1 MDIGLNMTSSRY
13 FAATNFR
20 CRFSSLQLS
29 SHSQACAL
37 LLFFVMIFSLQL
49 SSKFNWRVR
58 APPVG
63 SSMRT
68 LRTSTGRP
76 QCGDNLIHPC
86 HPTEPKKNGPIG
98 DICKDF
104 VRGATCMPA
113 RYHIGCDG
121 GGRSVD
127 LCGRRKV
134 FANIDSAFN
143 SSVLRCAICGGTR
156 LVSASAAVI
165 EFAAT

>member
-49 SSKFNWRVR
+49 ASKFNWRVR

-76 QCGDNLIHPC
+76 QCGDNLSHPC

-104 VRGATCMPA
+104 VRGGTCMRQRHA
-113 RYHIGCDG
+113 IGRDG
-121 GGRSVD
+121 SLRRFWLGA
-127 LCGRRKV
+127 RRKI
-134 FANIDSAFN
+134 FANIDPAFN
-143 SSVLRCAICGGTR
+143 FNAL
-156 LVSASAAVI
+156 
-165 EFAAT
+165 